1 MVCLLGESWLL
12 PMYPETEKIV
22 PPKRCT
28 QGGMMT
34 LANRS
39 LGFFQL
45 VSMKMVNSS
54 DFLKWHFILKITYGF
69 CEWMLFVW
77 NYVWKRGSISLLGVS
92 PNFEITVACGLKFH
106 GYLKTLSLKIQ
117 KARTKIEVFLTLPCW
132 LFHLNWESQ
141 QGETGKLCF

>member
-54 DFLKWHFILKITYGF
+54 DFLKWHFILKI
-69 CEWMLFVW
+69 MDFV
-77 NYVWKRGSISLLGVS
+77 NECCLYEIMCGSVG
-92 PNFEITVACGLKFH
+92 
-106 GYLKTLSLKIQ
+106 
-117 KARTKIEVFLTLPCW
+117 R
-132 LFHLNWESQ
+132 HLY
-141 QGETGKLCF
+141 